1 MLLLE
6 FDGDAEDVVARVVED
21 RLDCGEVA
29 FVEVASVEVA
39 SVEVASVEVASVEV
53 ASVEVASVEVAP
65 IEVWLTVISAA
76 MNYLDESICFSSNI
90 CLLWGVETILLTLVE
105 GIAANPAAIKDCSL
119 TAKGYP
125 FPAQELL
132 AMVAASL
139 TAEDPHC

>member
-29 FVEVASVEVA
+29 FVDVASVEEA
-39 SVEVASVEVASVEV
+39 FVEV

-76 MNYLDESICFSSNI
+76 MNYLDESICFS
-90 CLLWGVETILLTLVE
+90 CLLWGVETILLTPVE

>member
-39 SVEVASVEVASVEV
+39 SVEVA
-53 ASVEVASVEVAP
+53 P

-76 MNYLDESICFSSNI
+76 MNYLDESICFS
-90 CLLWGVETILLTLVE
+90 CLLWGVETILLTPVE

>member
-29 FVEVASVEVA
+29 FVDVASVEEAFVEVA
-39 SVEVASVEVASVEV
+39 SVEVASV
-53 ASVEVASVEVAP
+53 SVEVAP

>member
-29 FVEVASVEVA
+29 FVDVASVEEA
-39 SVEVASVEVASVEV
+39 FVEV

-90 CLLWGVETILLTLVE
+90 CLLWAVETILLTLVE
-105 GIAANPAAIKDCSL
+105 GIAANPAAIKD
-119 TAKGYP
+119 
-125 FPAQELL
+125 
-132 AMVAASL
+132 
-139 TAEDPHC
+139 